1 STRHTVGP
9 WAATDQH
16 GGPPAA
22 LLVRALERVLPV
34 DGWLA
39 RISVDLLSAIP
50 VADLTVSASVVR
62 PGRSVQLAVATLAA
76 GGRDVARATGWWHR
90 LGDTAAVASTA
101 GPPPLPD
108 QADPVDDR
116 WPGGYLRAM
125 EWRRVK
131 GDFAEPGPAVI
142 WSRMRIPLVE
152 GEQPSSI
159 QRRRASCSASTP
171 RPRSAR
177 PAAATR
183 SPRCPT
189 PPGRSAAAR
198 RPCWSGLGE
207 RARRRDR
214 LARPAR
220 SAAAGR
226 RRAGPGRGARPRVR
240 GHCGGERAAGVS
252 QRPALRAAWTGAG
265 AD

>member
-1 STRHTVGP
+1 VTAFYLPAGDGVFRSTPHTVGP

-50 VADLTVSASVVR
+50 VADLTVAASVVR

-90 LGDTAAVASTA
+90 LGDTAAVASFA
-101 GPPPLPD
+101 APPPLPD

-116 WPGGYLRAM
+116 WPGGYLQAM

-159 QRRRASCSASTP
+159 QRLMASADSGNGVGSALSLEDWIYVNTELTVHLL
-171 RPRSAR
+171 RP
-177 PAAATR
+177 PEGELF
-183 SPRCPT
+183 CLD
-189 PPGRSAAAR
+189 SAAAIG
-198 RPCWSGLGE
+198 PTGGGYAITTLSDTAGE
-207 RARRRDR
+207 V
-214 LARPAR
+214 
-220 SAAAGR
+220 
-226 RRAGPGRGARPRVR
+226 GRGAQALLVR
-240 GHCGGERAAGVS
+240 AR
-252 QRPALRAAWTGAG
+252 
-265 AD
+265 

>member
-1 STRHTVGP
+1 MTAFYLPAGDGVFRSTPHTVGP

-50 VADLTVSASVVR
+50 VADLSVAASVIR

-76 GGRDVARATGWWHR
+76 GGRDVARATAWWHR

-101 GPPPLPD
+101 APPPLPD

-152 GEQPSSI
+152 GEQPSST
-159 QRRRASCSASTP
+159 QRLMASADSGNGVGSALSLEDWIYVNTELTVHLL
-171 RPRSAR
+171 RPPEGELFCLDSAT
-177 PAAATR
+177 AIG
-183 SPRCPT
+183 PT
-189 PPGRSAAAR
+189 GGGYAITALSDTA
-198 RPCWSGLGE
+198 GE
-207 RARRRDR
+207 V
-214 LARPAR
+214 
-220 SAAAGR
+220 
-226 RRAGPGRGARPRVR
+226 GRGAQALLVR
-240 GHCGGERAAGVS
+240 AR
-252 QRPALRAAWTGAG
+252 
-265 AD
+265 

>member
-1 STRHTVGP
+1 MTAFYLPAGDGVFRSTPHTVGP

-50 VADLTVSASVVR
+50 VADLTVAASVVR

-125 EWRRVK
+125 EWRRVRR
-131 GDFAEPGPAVI
+131 DFAEPGPAVI

-159 QRRRASCSASTP
+159 QRLMASADSGNGVGSALSLEDWIYVNTELTVHLL
-171 RPRSAR
+171 RP
-177 PAAATR
+177 PEGELF
-183 SPRCPT
+183 CLD
-189 PPGRSAAAR
+189 SAAAIG
-198 RPCWSGLGE
+198 PTGGGYAITTLSDTAGE
-207 RARRRDR
+207 V
-214 LARPAR
+214 
-220 SAAAGR
+220 
-226 RRAGPGRGARPRVR
+226 GRGAQALLVR
-240 GHCGGERAAGVS
+240 AR
-252 QRPALRAAWTGAG
+252 
-265 AD
+265 

>member
-1 STRHTVGP
+1 MTAFYLPAGDGVFRSTPHTVGP

-50 VADLTVSASVVR
+50 VADLTVAASVVR

-90 LGDTAAVASTA
+90 LGDTAAVASFA
-101 GPPPLPD
+101 APPPLPD

-159 QRRRASCSASTP
+159 QRLMASADSGNGVGSALSLEDWIYVNTELTVHLL
-171 RPRSAR
+171 RP
-177 PAAATR
+177 PEGELF
-183 SPRCPT
+183 CLD
-189 PPGRSAAAR
+189 SAAAIG
-198 RPCWSGLGE
+198 PTGGGYAITTLSDTAGE
-207 RARRRDR
+207 V
-214 LARPAR
+214 
-220 SAAAGR
+220 
-226 RRAGPGRGARPRVR
+226 GRGAQALLVR
-240 GHCGGERAAGVS
+240 AR
-252 QRPALRAAWTGAG
+252 
-265 AD
+265 

>member
-1 STRHTVGP
+1 MTAFYLPAGDGVFRSTPHTVGP

-50 VADLTVSASVVR
+50 VADLTVAASVVR

-90 LGDTAAVASTA
+90 LGDTAAVASFA
-101 GPPPLPD
+101 APPPLPD

-116 WPGGYLRAM
+116 WPGGYLQAM

-152 GEQPSSI
+152 GEQPSST
-159 QRRRASCSASTP
+159 QRLMASADSGNGVGSALSLEDWIYVNTELTVHLL
-171 RPRSAR
+171 RP
-177 PAAATR
+177 PEGELF
-183 SPRCPT
+183 CLD
-189 PPGRSAAAR
+189 SAAAIG
-198 RPCWSGLGE
+198 PTGGGYAITTLSDTAGE
-207 RARRRDR
+207 V
-214 LARPAR
+214 
-220 SAAAGR
+220 
-226 RRAGPGRGARPRVR
+226 GRGAQALLVR
-240 GHCGGERAAGVS
+240 AR
-252 QRPALRAAWTGAG
+252 
-265 AD
+265 

>member
-1 STRHTVGP
+1 MTAFYLPAGDGVFRSTPHTVGP

-50 VADLTVSASVVR
+50 VADLGVAASVVR

-101 GPPPLPD
+101 APPPLPD

-152 GEQPSSI
+152 GEQPSST
-159 QRRRASCSASTP
+159 QRLMASADSGNGVGSALSLEDWIYVNTELTVHLL
-171 RPRSAR
+171 RP
-177 PAAATR
+177 PEGELF
-183 SPRCPT
+183 CLD
-189 PPGRSAAAR
+189 SAAAIG
-198 RPCWSGLGE
+198 PTGGGYAITTLSDTAGE
-207 RARRRDR
+207 V
-214 LARPAR
+214 
-220 SAAAGR
+220 
-226 RRAGPGRGARPRVR
+226 GRGAQALLVR
-240 GHCGGERAAGVS
+240 AR
-252 QRPALRAAWTGAG
+252 
-265 AD
+265 

>member
-1 STRHTVGP
+1 MTAFYLPAGDGVFRSTPHTVGP

-50 VADLTVSASVVR
+50 VADLSVAASVIR

-101 GPPPLPD
+101 APPPLPD

-116 WPGGYLRAM
+116 WPGGYLQAM

-152 GEQPSSI
+152 GEQPSST
-159 QRRRASCSASTP
+159 QRLMASADSGNGVGSALSLEDWIYVNTELTVHLL
-171 RPRSAR
+171 RP
-177 PAAATR
+177 PEGELF
-183 SPRCPT
+183 CLD
-189 PPGRSAAAR
+189 SAAAIG
-198 RPCWSGLGE
+198 PTGGGYAITTLSDTAGE
-207 RARRRDR
+207 V
-214 LARPAR
+214 
-220 SAAAGR
+220 
-226 RRAGPGRGARPRVR
+226 GRGAQALLVR
-240 GHCGGERAAGVS
+240 AR
-252 QRPALRAAWTGAG
+252 
-265 AD
+265 

>member
-1 STRHTVGP
+1 VTAFYLPAGDGVFRSTPHTVGP

-50 VADLTVSASVVR
+50 VADLTVAASVVR

-90 LGDTAAVASTA
+90 LGDTAAVASFA
-101 GPPPLPD
+101 APPPLPD

-159 QRRRASCSASTP
+159 QRLMASADSGNGVGSALSLEDWIYVNTELTVHLL
-171 RPRSAR
+171 RP
-177 PAAATR
+177 PEGELF
-183 SPRCPT
+183 CLD
-189 PPGRSAAAR
+189 SAAAIG
-198 RPCWSGLGE
+198 PTGGGYAITTLSDTAGE
-207 RARRRDR
+207 V
-214 LARPAR
+214 
-220 SAAAGR
+220 
-226 RRAGPGRGARPRVR
+226 GRGAQALLVR
-240 GHCGGERAAGVS
+240 AR
-252 QRPALRAAWTGAG
+252 
-265 AD
+265 

>member
-1 STRHTVGP
+1 MTAFYLPAGDGVFRSTPHTVGP

-50 VADLTVSASVVR
+50 VADLTVAASVVR
-62 PGRSVQLAVATLAA
+62 TGRSVQLAVATLAA

-101 GPPPLPD
+101 APPPLPD

-152 GEQPSSI
+152 GERPSST
-159 QRRRASCSASTP
+159 QRLMASADSGNGVGSALSLEDWIYVNTELTVHLL
-171 RPRSAR
+171 RP
-177 PAAATR
+177 PEGELF
-183 SPRCPT
+183 CLD
-189 PPGRSAAAR
+189 SAAAIG
-198 RPCWSGLGE
+198 PTGGGYAITTLSDTAGE
-207 RARRRDR
+207 V
-214 LARPAR
+214 
-220 SAAAGR
+220 
-226 RRAGPGRGARPRVR
+226 GRGAQALLVR
-240 GHCGGERAAGVS
+240 AR
-252 QRPALRAAWTGAG
+252 
-265 AD
+265 

>member
-1 STRHTVGP
+1 VTAFYLPAGDGVFRSTPHTVGP

-50 VADLTVSASVVR
+50 VADLTVAASVVR
-62 PGRSVQLAVATLAA
+62 PGRSVQLAMATLAA

-90 LGDTAAVASTA
+90 LGDTAAIASIA
-101 GPPPLPD
+101 APPPLPD

-116 WPGGYLRAM
+116 WPGGYLQAM

-152 GEQPSSI
+152 GEQPSST
-159 QRRRASCSASTP
+159 QRLMASADSGNGVGSALSLEDWIYVNTELTVHLL
-171 RPRSAR
+171 RP
-177 PAAATR
+177 PEGELF
-183 SPRCPT
+183 CLD
-189 PPGRSAAAR
+189 SAAAIG
-198 RPCWSGLGE
+198 PTGGGYAITTLSDTAGE
-207 RARRRDR
+207 V
-214 LARPAR
+214 
-220 SAAAGR
+220 
-226 RRAGPGRGARPRVR
+226 GRGAQALLVR
-240 GHCGGERAAGVS
+240 AR
-252 QRPALRAAWTGAG
+252 
-265 AD
+265 

>member
-1 STRHTVGP
+1 MTAFYLPAGDGVFRSTPHTVGP

-50 VADLTVSASVVR
+50 VADLTVAASVVR
-62 PGRSVQLAVATLAA
+62 PGRSVQLAVARLGA

-90 LGDTAAVASTA
+90 LGDTAAVASFA
-101 GPPPLPD
+101 APPPLPD

-116 WPGGYLRAM
+116 WPGGYLQAM

-152 GEQPSSI
+152 GEQPSST
-159 QRRRASCSASTP
+159 QRLMASADSGNGVGSALSLEDWIYVNTELTVHLL
-171 RPRSAR
+171 RP
-177 PAAATR
+177 PEGELF
-183 SPRCPT
+183 CLD
-189 PPGRSAAAR
+189 SAAAIG
-198 RPCWSGLGE
+198 PTGGGYAITTLSDTAGE
-207 RARRRDR
+207 V
-214 LARPAR
+214 
-220 SAAAGR
+220 
-226 RRAGPGRGARPRVR
+226 GRGAQALLVR
-240 GHCGGERAAGVS
+240 AR
-252 QRPALRAAWTGAG
+252 
-265 AD
+265 

>member
-1 STRHTVGP
+1 MTAFYLPAGDGVFRSTPHTVGP
-9 WAATDQH
+9 WATTDQH

-50 VADLTVSASVVR
+50 VADLTVAASVVR

-159 QRRRASCSASTP
+159 QRLMASADSGNGVGSALSLEDWIYVNTELTVHLL
-171 RPRSAR
+171 RP
-177 PAAATR
+177 PEGELF
-183 SPRCPT
+183 CLD
-189 PPGRSAAAR
+189 SAAAIG
-198 RPCWSGLGE
+198 PTGGGYAITTLSDTAGE
-207 RARRRDR
+207 V
-214 LARPAR
+214 
-220 SAAAGR
+220 
-226 RRAGPGRGARPRVR
+226 GRGAQALLVR
-240 GHCGGERAAGVS
+240 AR
-252 QRPALRAAWTGAG
+252 
-265 AD
+265 